1 MVATV
6 ALCKNSG
13 LNAGSLTMSRNSI
26 VVKDHSV
33 DENCIPLTQSCSA
46 MQQSWHHLN
55 VITGG
60 LPLGWWTAEYISWF
74 WSPSILVDY
83 HFYIVSAFC
92 LICS

>member
-1 MVATV
+1 
-6 ALCKNSG
+6 
-13 LNAGSLTMSRNSI
+13 
-26 VVKDHSV
+26 
-33 DENCIPLTQSCSA
+33 

-55 VITGG
+55 IITGAC